1 MRFSGRGGSSHW
13 TGAKVGLGFG
23 SGVRVGSATAV
34 GSGRGVS
41 VGLLEHPVI
50 SDSVRRIKI
59 SFRTFIPAILPANQV
74 FKLWNVIFF
83 MGNEQT
89 YLPTYPR

>member
-1 MRFSGRGGSSHW
+1 M
-13 TGAKVGLGFG
+13 
-23 SGVRVGSATAV
+23 GSATAV

-59 SFRTFIPAILPANQV
+59 SFRTFIPAILPVNLF
-74 FKLWNVIFF
+74 FKLCDVIFF
-83 MGNEQT
+83 MGNKGALLLLPDFK
-89 YLPTYPR
+89 YLGASLSGRECVS